1 MNMDELFNRFKKE
14 LERRKWNRENLER
27 SIFLY
32 NYMNTEGNRPIDN
45 AIEVSVELFANG
57 IQGIE
62 ANGGEVV
69 VHLKDRMPEKDVL
82 DRYERMVRKAISNR
96 FGRGYDVA
104 FIPYEG
110 ELNCRLSYRVVTKGE
125 YKALHYKAGE
135 IETVEIDLW

>member
-1 MNMDELFNRFKKE
+1 MVLEELINRVKRK
-14 LERRKWNRENLER
+14 LETKKWNSENLER

-32 NYMNTEGNRPIDN
+32 KYMNTEGNRPIDN
-45 AIEVSVELFANG
+45 AIDVSLEEYANG

-69 VHLKDRMPEKDVL
+69 VHLKDRMPEKDIL
-82 DRYERMVRKAISNR
+82 DSYERLVRKAISNR
-96 FGRGYDVA
+96 FGSSYEVA

-110 ELNCRLSYRVVTKGE
+110 ELNCRLSYRVVTKSE